1 MVGIQGGRGGGRAC
15 GGSKPMFDL
24 VWSKLRRPLARPGA
38 IRRAALLEK
47 LDLDSSGPIV
57 SVQAPAG
64 YGKSTLLAQWAGS
77 ISSQAIAWVSVDE
90 QDNDPKL
97 LLTYVAKALDAIEPV
112 GGRVFD
118 ALAAPASSVP
128 GSVVPPLG
136 SALASMSTPVLLVL
150 DDVHLLSDLECQAAV
165 SALADHVPKG
175 ARLVLAG
182 RG

>member
-1 MVGIQGGRGGGRAC
+1 MSGMQAQGRSGPSYGRG
-15 GGSKPMFDL
+15 KPMFSL
-24 VWSKLRRPLARPGA
+24 VWSKLRRPLARPGS

-47 LDLDSSGPIV
+47 LGAAGAGPVV
-57 SVQAPAG
+57 SVRAPAG
-64 YGKSTLLAQWAGS
+64 YGKTTLLAQWAESNGK
-77 ISSQAIAWVSVDE
+77 AVAWVSVDE
-90 QDNDPKL
+90 NDNDPKV

-118 ALAAPASSVP
+118 ALAAPASSVT
-128 GSVVPPLG
+128 GSVVPRLG

-150 DDVHLLSDLECQAAV
+150 DGVHLLSDLECQAAV

-175 ARLVLAG
+175 ARLMLAG